1 MDRKPLI
8 GLTSNYSIN
17 GEIGTITKLGAPS
30 QKWQLLA
37 EDYISAVEK
46 AGGIPVIIPITD
58 NPEVAVQTLHAIDGI
73 ILTGGNDVNP
83 RLYGQ
88 APDPSLGEISV
99 KRDLVETSILK
110 RAVSDCNMPIL
121 AICRGC
127 QLMNVVFGG
136 TLYQDVNRS
145 GLTTQPHFL
154 FSYPID
160 EVSHEISVVE
170 GSKLHS
176 IFKQKKIG
184 VNSFHHQAIDKLGNG
199 LRITAES
206 DDKVIEAVELEGDRF
221 VVGVQWH
228 PEMMINGTTS
238 YLGLF
243 KAFVDE
249 CAKNC

>member
-1 MDRKPLI
+1 MNRKPLI
-8 GLTSNYSIN
+8 GLTSNYSTN
-17 GEIGTITKLGAPS
+17 GDIGTLTKLGASS

-37 EDYISAVEK
+37 EDYIWAVEE

-58 NPEVAVQTLHAIDGI
+58 NPEVAVRSLSAIHGL
-73 ILTGGNDVNP
+73 ILTGGNDVDP
-83 RLYGQ
+83 RRYGQ
-88 APDPSLGEISV
+88 APDPSLGEVSI
-99 KRDLVETSILK
+99 KRDLVEMNVLK
-110 RAVSDCNMPIL
+110 KGLEEYNMPIL

-127 QLMNVVFGG
+127 QLMNIVLGG

-154 FSYPID
+154 LSYPIE
-160 EVSHEISVVE
+160 EVSHNISVVE

-176 IFKQKKIG
+176 ILKQKRVG
-184 VNSFHHQAIDKLGNG
+184 VNSFHHQAIDRLANG
-199 LRITAES
+199 LRSTAES

-238 YLGLF
+238 YLNLF

>member
-1 MDRKPLI
+1 MSKKPLI
-8 GLTSNYSIN
+8 GLTSNYSTN
-17 GEIGTITKLGAPS
+17 GNVGTLTKLGAPS

-37 EDYISAVEK
+37 EDYIWAVEK

-58 NPEVAVQTLHAIDGI
+58 NPEVAVQSLPAIHGLI
-73 ILTGGNDVNP
+73 ITGGNDVDP

-88 APDPSLGEISV
+88 APDSSLGEVFV
-99 KRDLVETSILK
+99 KRDRVETSVLK
-110 RAVSDCNMPIL
+110 RAISVYDMPIL

-127 QLMNVVFGG
+127 QLMNVVLGG

-154 FSYPID
+154 LSYPIE
-160 EVSHEISVVE
+160 EVSHDVSVVE
-170 GSKLHS
+170 GSRLHS
-176 IFKQKKIG
+176 ILKQGKVG
-184 VNSFHHQAIDKLGNG
+184 VNSFHHQAIDRLGSG
-199 LRITAES
+199 LRVSAES

-228 PEMMINGTTS
+228 PEMMINGATS

-243 KAFVDE
+243 KTFVDE
-249 CAKNC
+249 CAKHY

>member
-1 MDRKPLI
+1 
-8 GLTSNYSIN
+8 
-17 GEIGTITKLGAPS
+17 
-30 QKWQLLA
+30 
-37 EDYISAVEK
+37 
-46 AGGIPVIIPITD
+46 
-58 NPEVAVQTLHAIDGI
+58 
-73 ILTGGNDVNP
+73 
-83 RLYGQ
+83 
-88 APDPSLGEISV
+88 
-99 KRDLVETSILK
+99 
-110 RAVSDCNMPIL
+110 
-121 AICRGC
+121 
-127 QLMNVVFGG
+127 MNIAFGG

-154 FSYPID
+154 LSYPID
-160 EVSHEISVVE
+160 EVSHDISVVE

-176 IFKQKKIG
+176 ILKQKKIG
-184 VNSFHHQAIDKLGNG
+184 VNSFHHQAIDQLGNG